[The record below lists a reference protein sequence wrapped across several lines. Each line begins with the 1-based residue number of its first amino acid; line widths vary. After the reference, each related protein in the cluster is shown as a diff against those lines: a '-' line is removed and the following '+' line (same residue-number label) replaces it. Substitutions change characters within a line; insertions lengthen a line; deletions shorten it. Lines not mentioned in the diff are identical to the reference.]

1 MDDGFESF
9 EVDERDLEFA
19 LGRGS
24 RGRRQTK
31 NEAIYGIWADEEDEA
46 DGRRG
51 FGRGA
56 RSSGPVAFVSGGV
69 SRGNKMDEE
78 EDAAGPST
86 SGGPREED
94 EPVEVAAFPEAKRPK
109 FGGNAAAAGRPAAF
123 AGMRTAG
130 GTEGA
135 WISPK
140 IAAMMKASGRPP
152 PLIPPPERAEDAQR
166 NAWKKTHAR
175 RVKPKFVTLDEVVAE
190 RADVP
195 AVVAKQPAVKFID
208 MTGPDQ
214 RVYDS
219 IHSFHQRAERPV
231 RRPNF
236 DVPALADNV
245 DQLLLDCKE
254 EIRQNGDHLLEL
266 RTKTGGLERD
276 RAEMAAYVED
286 TRREVEALKAV
297 AAIVEQFDRPA
308 GRTAEEKLA
317 ACRRLFAR
325 LRADHAAEFAAFGL
339 EALVELRVTP
349 LLADFFRAWRPLEQP
364 RFGLE
369 EVRAWRALLEGGGTA
384 GEPSAFDAAL
394 WSAWMP
400 PVRRAALEWR
410 PRTECAA
417 MIGLVAAW
425 FGVLPGWILDVLFE
439 QLLIPRLRS
448 VVVDEWEPRTDP
460 LPIDAW
466 IVPWHEVLG
475 DRLLV
480 VYPLIRQKLARAL
493 REWTATD
500 ETALAV
506 LRPWRAVWSA
516 GTMQGFLAANIVP
529 KLEEALRRM
538 PLDEPNTNPYKEF
551 HALLA
556 WAELLSADIVAALLT
571 RNFFPRWYAQLCQWV
586 QVPGALPD
594 VREYY
599 REWRERL
606 PAELAARPDV
616 RAEFV
621 RALRAIQQAQAGHA
635 VTPLPNFADARPTAP
650 PPPRSAAPPAA
661 PFVPTSLRHAVEA
674 RAQELGVLFAP
685 QPQRF
690 HNGRPVYS
698 FGPRSIVFDRDLL
711 FVHDLERAAWIPTAF
726 PQLIASL
733 QE

>member
-56 RSSGPVAFVSGGV
+56 RSAGPVAFVSGGV
-69 SRGNKMDEE
+69 SRGNKMDDE

-94 EPVEVAAFPEAKRPK
+94 EPV
-109 FGGNAAAAGRPAAF
+109 
-123 AGMRTAG
+123 
-130 GTEGA
+130 
-135 WISPK
+135 
-140 IAAMMKASGRPP
+140 
-152 PLIPPPERAEDAQR
+152 ERAEDAQR

-219 IHSFHQRAERPV
+219 IHSFHQRAERPA
-231 RRPNF
+231 RHPNF

-266 RTKTGGLERD
+266 RAKTGGLERD

-286 TRREVEALKAV
+286 TRREVEALESV
-297 AAIVEQFDRPA
+297 AAIVEQFDRSA
-308 GRTAEEKLA
+308 GRTAEEKLDQ
-317 ACRRLFAR
+317 CRRLFAR

-369 EVRAWRALLEGGGTA
+369 EVGAWRALLEGGGTA

-425 FGVLPGWILDVLFE
+425 FGVLPGWILDALFE

-500 ETALAV
+500 ETAHAV
-506 LRPWRAVWSA
+506 LRPWRVVWSA

-556 WAELLSADIVAALLT
+556 WAELLSADIVASLLT

-599 REWRERL
+599 REWKERL

-635 VTPLPNFADARPTAP
+635 VTPLPNFADAHPTAP
-650 PPPRSAAPPAA
+650 PPTRPAAPPAA

-685 QPQRF
+685 QPHRF

-698 FGPRSIVFDRDLL
+698 FGPRSVFFDRDLL
-711 FVHDLERAAWIPTAF
+711 FVHDPERAAWIPTAF

>member
-1 MDDGFESF
+1 MGHKPGQG
-9 EVDERDLEFA
+9 
-19 LGRGS
+19 LG
-24 RGRRQTK
+24 K
-31 NEAIYGIWADEEDEA
+31 NKQGIVEPVQAIL
-46 DGRRG
+46 RP
-51 FGRGA
+51 GRGA
-56 RSSGPVAFVSGGV
+56 VGAY
-69 SRGNKMDEE
+69 GNETSE
-78 EDAAGPST
+78 SAG
-86 SGGPREED
+86 
-94 EPVEVAAFPEAKRPK
+94 EAQRQ
-109 FGGNAAAAGRPAAF
+109 
-123 AGMRTAG
+123 
-130 GTEGA
+130 TEGGA
-135 WISPK
+135 E
-140 IAAMMKASGRPP
+140 
-152 PLIPPPERAEDAQR
+152 PERAEEAQR
-166 NAWKKTHAR
+166 NAWKKTHAK

-219 IHSFHQRAERPV
+219 IHSFHQRAERPA

-245 DQLLLDCKE
+245 DQLLLDCKQ

-266 RTKTGGLERD
+266 RAKTGGLERD
-276 RAEMAAYVED
+276 RDEMAAYVED
-286 TRREVEALKAV
+286 TRREVEALEAV

-425 FGVLPGWILDVLFE
+425 FGVLPGWILDALFE

-516 GTMQGFLAANIVP
+516 GTMQGFLGANVVP

-556 WAELLSADIVAALLT
+556 WAELLSADIVASLLT

-599 REWRERL
+599 REWKERL

-650 PPPRSAAPPAA
+650 PPTRPAAPPAA

-711 FVHDLERAAWIPTAF
+711 FVHDPERAAWIPTAF